1 MSLCSAIEALL
12 SKRLPLRGKQKAVT
26 PSDRRG
32 FRDWR
37 GFLILLA
44 VVLLSGRVRAEE
56 TCGDFPGAAP
66 PVAHLVSSVG
76 EVTVGG
82 RPPSGEAPDQ
92 PICAGDLV
100 EVGAASRA
108 LVHLVGADT
117 PLRLDENS
125 VTRFYSPPEPG
136 SGLVDLLRGGLYFLS
151 EVRRTLSVRTPY
163 VNAGVEGTEVYLR
176 VADAGTEMIVLEG
189 RVAATPGNASG
200 VPFAPAPVVTGQRL
214 EAAPGGVPSVTT
226 LPDDGAAFG
235 VLRRVTVGALSWTL
249 FYPEVLV
256 GRRGRRLSADRGS
269 GAAAGGRPARSGRIA
284 AGGGAR
290 CRCGR
295 RAGGRPADLDR
306 GGTARCCGGGRAVSA
321 SSGPGAR
328 PGRTVSR
335 AVLPAAACARLRGS
349 AGLRDGGGAS
359 RPHPG
364 SAPGAARR
372 ALSDAGRPG
381 PVARSR
387 RHGGGPGSGRV
398 DRHRSGLCR
407 SCDLPRRCGR
417 GCVSPCPA
425 ARQPESHRAP
435 GPRARPDPA
444 RRSRGRHR
452 AAAERRRRRPRQ
464 LAPALL
470 PR

>member
-1 MSLCSAIEALL
+1 M
-12 SKRLPLRGKQKAVT
+12 
-26 PSDRRG
+26 
-32 FRDWR
+32 
-37 GFLILLA
+37 
-44 VVLLSGRVRAEE
+44 
-56 TCGDFPGAAP
+56 
-66 PVAHLVSSVG
+66 
-76 EVTVGG
+76 
-82 RPPSGEAPDQ
+82 
-92 PICAGDLV
+92 
-100 EVGAASRA
+100 
-108 LVHLVGADT
+108 
-117 PLRLDENS
+117 
-125 VTRFYSPPEPG
+125 TRFYSPPEPG

-256 GRRGRRLSADRGS
+256 GGEADGY
-269 GAAAGGRPARSGRIA
+269 PRIA
-284 AGGGAR
+284 AAARLLVAGQRDQAESLLARGAR

-335 AVLPAAACARLRGS
+335 AVLPAAACARL
-349 AGLRDGGGAS
+349 
-359 RPHPG
+359 
-364 SAPGAARR
+364 
-372 ALSDAGRPG
+372 
-381 PVARSR
+381 
-387 RHGGGPGSGRV
+387 
-398 DRHRSGLCR
+398 
-407 SCDLPRRCGR
+407 
-417 GCVSPCPA
+417 
-425 ARQPESHRAP
+425 
-435 GPRARPDPA
+435 
-444 RRSRGRHR
+444 
-452 AAAERRRRRPRQ
+452 
-464 LAPALL
+464 
-470 PR
+470 